1 MELTTLELKNIEAK
15 FMNIFERLEI
25 LEQKE
30 PTAITVDSKGI
41 NSTEL
46 FYLATNSIKSPSEN
60 DERWSINI
68 PGLGNGDFL
77 WEKIVTTY
85 ADEKSVEIILGAKM

>member
-30 PTAITVDSKGI
+30 PTAVTVDYEK
-41 NSTEL
+41 
-46 FYLATNSIKSPSEN
+46 LAKHLRT
-60 DERWSINI
+60 NI
-68 PGLGNGDFL
+68 PKD
-77 WEKIVTTY
+77 KVITI
-85 ADEKSVEIILGAKM
+85 DELPKRYPEIY

>member
-30 PTAITVDSKGI
+30 PIDLTIDSEKLAKAILTKNKIPKDKV
-41 NSTEL
+41 L
-46 FYLATNSIKSPSEN
+46 SI
-60 DERWSINI
+60 DEVPRRY
-68 PGLGNGDFL
+68 P
-77 WEKIVTTY
+77 EV
-85 ADEKSVEIILGAKM
+85 

>member
-30 PTAITVDSKGI
+30 PTAVTVDSEKLS
-41 NSTEL
+41 NTLTTEQ
-46 FYLATNSIKSPSEN
+46 
-60 DERWSINI
+60 
-68 PGLGNGDFL
+68 
-77 WEKIVTTY
+77 KIRRL
-85 ADEKSVEIILGAKM
+85 SGQ